1 MTNALRVIAKQVID
15 PILYRVDPHY
25 AFHRARRDWDRRA
38 QAVPKET
45 TATFDAADW
54 GQYWASGYRDRDLLL
69 GVAREA
75 GPLGKEVAVEIGCGL
90 GRITRPLAEHFGH
103 VLGVDISPAMLKQAR
118 AQAASPN
125 IRYEPVG
132 ADQHLP
138 LPDGAA
144 DLVIAWTVFRHV
156 SKSVFA
162 RYLNES
168 HRVLRSTGCLVFEAQ
183 VRETG
188 MNMEPASYDSL
199 TEREY
204 SRAELAEYG
213 TSHGFRWAAERTT
226 ASVAPGTV
234 TLTMAWRR
242 GQP

>member
-1 MTNALRVIAKQVID
+1 MTALRALVKDVID
-15 PILYRVDPHY
+15 PVLFRVDPHY
-25 AFHRARRDWDRRA
+25 VFHRARRDWDRRA
-38 QAVPKET
+38 QVVPKET

-54 GQYWASGYRDRDLLL
+54 EQYWASGYRDRDLLL
-69 GVAREA
+69 GVAETA
-75 GPLGKEVAVEIGCGL
+75 GSLGTELAVEIGCGL
-90 GRITRPLAEHFGH
+90 GRITRPLADRFRH
-103 VLGVDISPAMLKQAR
+103 VLGVDISPEMLKQAR
-118 AQAASPN
+118 ARAGAPT

-144 DLVIAWTVFRHV
+144 DLVIAWTVFRHMP
-156 SKSVFA
+156 KAVFA
-162 RYLNES
+162 RYLDES
-168 HRVLRSTGCLVFEAQ
+168 HRVLRPTGCLVFEAQ

-188 MNMEPASYDSL
+188 MNAEPAPYDSL

-204 SRAELAEYG
+204 SRAELARYC
-213 TSHGFRWAAERTT
+213 TCHGFRWAAERTT